1 MTPAPRP
8 RAHLVERAV
17 EALAGAADLMP
28 PPASATP
35 PPAPPVGAAA
45 NRPPPTPT
53 SPATPEPTAMPVAA
67 PAAPVS
73 AKPPITIETMRH
85 AGLIAAPADAVRSR
99 ASEEVRVVQT
109 QVLRTLR
116 ATPDEAERC
125 SRVVLVTSARPG
137 EGKTFTSL
145 NLAASIADGG
155 AAPVVLVDADGK
167 RDGLSRLLGCEK
179 EPGLATLA
187 ADQRAN
193 PATLLR
199 PTSIPGLSLLPC
211 GANSGDGIAPPHG
224 AILAGAILRLARA
237 LPGHVIVLDTSP
249 CLSTSDPTS
258 LAPIVGQAVV
268 VVHAG
273 VTQRSEVEAAL
284 DMIEACPSL
293 QLLLNQT
300 RHVASDSFG
309 AYGYGSNGPYGSDA

>member
-17 EALAGAADLMP
+17 EALAGGAELL
-28 PPASATP
+28 P
-35 PPAPPVGAAA
+35 PPAPQPQAAAPPSTPPAAPPITAAAAA
-45 NRPPPTPT
+45 NAPPP
-53 SPATPEPTAMPVAA
+53 A
-67 PAAPVS
+67 PRS
-73 AKPPITIETMRH
+73 ARQPITLETMRQ
-85 AGLIAAPADAVRSR
+85 AGLIAAPADASRSR
-99 ASEEVRVVQT
+99 GAEEVRVVQT

-116 ATPDEAERC
+116 ATPDEPERC

-155 AAPVVLVDADGK
+155 AARVVLVDADGK

-187 ADQRAN
+187 ADPRAN
-193 PATLLR
+193 PAALLC
-199 PTSIPGLSLLPC
+199 PTAIASLSVLPC
-211 GANSGDGIAPPHG
+211 GASSGDGIAPPHG
-224 AILAGAILRLARA
+224 AMLAAAVLRLARA
-237 LPGHVIVLDTSP
+237 LPDHVIVLDTSP
-249 CLSTSDPTS
+249 CLSTSDPTA

-268 VVHAG
+268 VVHAET
-273 VTQRSEVEAAL
+273 TQRSEVEAAL

-309 AYGYGSNGPYGSDA
+309 AYGYGTNGPYGSDTQR

>member
-17 EALAGAADLMP
+17 EALAGAAELLP
-28 PPASATP
+28 
-35 PPAPPVGAAA
+35 GG
-45 NRPPPTPT
+45 PPPTQSAPPPP
-53 SPATPEPTAMPVAA
+53 SAPPIPPVANGAPSAA
-67 PAAPVS
+67 PAAPS
-73 AKPPITIETMRH
+73 FARQPISIETLRK
-85 AGLIAAPADAVRSR
+85 AGLIAAPADSARSR

-125 SRVVLVTSARPG
+125 SRIVLITSARPG

-145 NLAASIADGG
+145 NLAASIAEGG
-155 AAPVVLVDADGK
+155 DRRVVLVDADGK

-179 EPGLATLA
+179 EQGLATLA
-187 ADQRAN
+187 ADPRAN
-193 PATLLR
+193 AAALLC
-199 PTSIPGLSLLPC
+199 PTEIPGLSLLPC
-211 GANSGDGIAPPHG
+211 GASSGDGVAPPHG
-224 AILAGAILRLARA
+224 ALLAAAVMRLARA
-237 LPGHVIVLDTSP
+237 MPEHVIVLDTSP
-249 CLSTSDPTS
+249 CLSTSDPTA
-258 LAPIVGQAVV
+258 LASIAGQAIV
-268 VVHAG
+268 VVHAEN
-273 VTQRSEVEAAL
+273 TQRSELEAAL

-309 AYGYGSNGPYGSDA
+309 AYGYGTNGSYGSDAQR

>member
-1 MTPAPRP
+1 MNPAPRP

-17 EALAGAADLMP
+17 EALAGAAEILPASP
-28 PPASATP
+28 PPAQPAAPSQA
-35 PPAPPVGAAA
+35 PPAQPAAKAVPPAAPPARPPVSLETMRQAGL
-45 NRPPPTPT
+45 
-53 SPATPEPTAMPVAA
+53 VAA
-67 PAAPVS
+67 PSDAA
-73 AKPPITIETMRH
+73 
-85 AGLIAAPADAVRSR
+85 RSR

-145 NLAASIADGG
+145 NLAASIAEGG
-155 AAPVVLVDADGK
+155 ARRVVLVDADGK

-179 EPGLATLA
+179 QQGLATLA
-187 ADQRAN
+187 ADPRAN
-193 PATLLR
+193 PAALLC
-199 PTSIPGLSLLPC
+199 PTEIPGLFLLPC
-211 GANSGDGIAPPHG
+211 GASAGDGIAPPHG
-224 AILAGAILRLARA
+224 ALLAAAVMRLARA
-237 LPGHVIVLDTSP
+237 MPDHVIVLDTSP
-249 CLSTSDPTS
+249 CLSTSDPTA
-258 LAPIVGQAVV
+258 LASIAGQAIV
-268 VVHAG
+268 VVHAET
-273 VTQRSEVEAAL
+273 TQRSELEAAL

-309 AYGYGSNGPYGSDA
+309 AYGYGTNGPYGSDAQR